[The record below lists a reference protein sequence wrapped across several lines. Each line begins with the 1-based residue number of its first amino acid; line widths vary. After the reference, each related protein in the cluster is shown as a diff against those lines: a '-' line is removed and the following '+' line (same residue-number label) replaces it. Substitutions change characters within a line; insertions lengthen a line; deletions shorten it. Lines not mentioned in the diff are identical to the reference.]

1 MALHDDR
8 RTAAKQLAEQGIAE
22 SRGGEFSVRFELLQA
37 LASGNAPGNAEQ
49 LEAVKAF
56 AAKHS
61 NTPQARYAQDVLAA
75 AQRLEVQQSQL
86 DSPATPAET
95 LTDTASN
102 AAYTVSKGEFWVA
115 AALPAG
121 GKIQEQKFSL
131 TTFCV
136 DWNVNLNLEVYDS
149 MLNENTMLLTV
160 KTFENEA
167 SARAFARALEKEQ
180 PIEGV
185 KLTVMPISPE
195 NFSTMVEQKSFSG
208 YLNFYRR
215 QPFTG
220 K

>member
-1 MALHDDR
+1 
-8 RTAAKQLAEQGIAE
+8 
-22 SRGGEFSVRFELLQA
+22 
-37 LASGNAPGNAEQ
+37 
-49 LEAVKAF
+49 
-56 AAKHS
+56 
-61 NTPQARYAQDVLAA
+61 
-75 AQRLEVQQSQL
+75 
-86 DSPATPAET
+86 
-95 LTDTASN
+95 
-102 AAYTVSKGEFWVA
+102 
-115 AALPAG
+115 
-121 GKIQEQKFSL
+121 
-131 TTFCV
+131 
-136 DWNVNLNLEVYDS
+136 

-167 SARAFARALEKEQ
+167 SARAFARVLEKEQ